1 MGLLTRQSLRDRLRR
16 RTGAIAGVAVLHA
29 LVIAGL
35 LQMRQPPPAELV
47 PAAIQVVNLSVEA
60 PDEPPV
66 PDLPLQVQLP
76 SFEVVVP
83 VVQVQI
89 QTPVVTTITSPPVP
103 VTVAAPAPAPVAARN
118 DGPVMLEVDQVAYV
132 KMPAPR
138 YPRAARQARLQGTVL
153 LWVLIDT
160 EGHPSEVRIHR
171 SSGYAQLDREAR
183 DAVMKA
189 LFKPL
194 RRNGEALWAQAIV
207 PIDFSLTVRTA
218 HRG

>member
-1 MGLLTRQSLRDRLRR
+1 MGLLTRQSLNDRLRR
-16 RTGAIAGVAVLHA
+16 RAGGIAGVAALHGLA
-29 LVIAGL
+29 IGGL
-35 LQMRQPPPAELV
+35 LHMRQPQPAELV
-47 PAAIQVVNLSVEA
+47 PAAIQVVNLSVESPQDA
-60 PDEPPV
+60 PPE
-66 PDLPLQVQLP
+66 LPLQVQLP
-76 SFEVVVP
+76 SFDVVVP

-89 QTPVVTTITSPPVP
+89 QMPVRTAITPPAVP
-103 VTVAAPAPAPVAARN
+103 VTAAAPAPAPVAARN
-118 DGPVMLEVDQVAYV
+118 EGPVMLEVDQVAYV

-160 EGHPSEVRIHR
+160 AGHPSEVRVHR

-189 LFKPL
+189 LFKPH

-207 PIDFSLTVRTA
+207 PIEFSLTVRTA